1 MSFEGVAEMQY
12 RLLVADIDGTLVRV
26 VPERQGPGDASRP
39 IPLVPAETLA
49 AIREIRKRGVRFLL
63 ATGRMWASARRFF
76 EMVEADP
83 PAILY
88 NGAMVYDFATG
99 EVLYRRHVPLA
110 TARSVLSLLRS
121 FPEVQPHV
129 YVDDR
134 VYVGHINWLTEE
146 YQRKDSIPV
155 QEVGDLL
162 EFLEA
167 DPVKILIIG
176 ERAHLEQ
183 LAGAIRRLPGD
194 PVNFVFSEPTYLEV
208 LPPGTSKGSALQ
220 YVAGALGIP
229 REAIVAVGDDLNDL
243 EMIRYAGLGVAMADA
258 PEGLRA
264 EADYVCATVEEGG
277 LKEVIERFLL
287 GGSRGLTG

>member
-1 MSFEGVAEMQY
+1 MSSRKGEGMEY
-12 RLLVADIDGTLVRV
+12 RVLVADIDGTLVRV
-26 VPERQGPGDASRP
+26 VPERQEPVSRSVP
-39 IPLVPAETLA
+39 MVPAETLA
-49 AIREIRKRGVRFLL
+49 AIREARRRGIRFLL

-88 NGAMVYDFATG
+88 NGAMVFDFASG
-99 EVLYRRHVPLA
+99 EVLYRRQVPLA
-110 TARSVLSLLRS
+110 TAQNVLRLLRN

-134 VYVGHINWLTEE
+134 VYVGRINRLTEE

-155 QEVGDLL
+155 WEVGDLL
-162 EFLEA
+162 GFLEA

-176 ERAHLEQ
+176 ERGRLEQ
-183 LAGAIRRLPGD
+183 VAEAIRALPGD

-208 LPPGTSKGSALQ
+208 LPPGVSKGAALR
-220 YVAGALGIP
+220 YVAETLGIP
-229 REAIVAVGDDLNDL
+229 REAIIAVGDDLNDL

-264 EADYVCATVEEGG
+264 EADYVCPPVEEGG
-277 LKEVIERFLL
+277 LREVIERFLL
-287 GGSRGLTG
+287 GRI